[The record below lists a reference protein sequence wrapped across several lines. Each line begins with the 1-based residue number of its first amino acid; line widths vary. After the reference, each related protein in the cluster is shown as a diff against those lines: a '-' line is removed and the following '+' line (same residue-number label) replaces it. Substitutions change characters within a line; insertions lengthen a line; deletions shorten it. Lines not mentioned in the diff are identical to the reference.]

1 MTDNLDKD
9 FLQHVGGIENNSF
22 MNLLQT
28 ETDINGKIK
37 QPQIISHSP
46 YHDMEKL
53 IPLLTKSKNGFSIF
67 STNIQSI
74 QAKFDELQIFV
85 EHLRS
90 FNFELSAICTQETFI
105 SDKDDLSQ
113 IELKGYTLIP
123 QGKSCS
129 KNGSLVVYLHEQF
142 KHEYKL

>member
-1 MTDNLDKD
+1 
-9 FLQHVGGIENNSF
+9 
-22 MNLLQT
+22 
-28 ETDINGKIK
+28 
-37 QPQIISHSP
+37 
-46 YHDMEKL
+46 MEKL

-74 QAKFDELQIFV
+74 RAKFDELQIFV

-90 FNFELSAICTQETFI
+90 FNFEFSAICTQERII

-123 QGKSCS
+123 QGKSCG
-129 KNGSLVVYLHEQF
+129 KNGGLVIYLYEQF
-142 KHEYKL
+142 KHEYKLKLNKQNSWEGQFMQIRKGENFIHSIIIGNIYRPPNDLISSY